1 MGTPTRFPHLI
12 RDQSVVVRIVRT
24 KAKSTVSGFCYT
36 VSWVGPNGR
45 ERLNRTDFAEA
56 EAEARTKAAQ
66 LAAGIA
72 AANMVSNSDITE
84 LTQAREI
91 VAEHGIPLVSAVA
104 EWSKAKSLA
113 GTSLINLCEEWSRK
127 RTASVQRVKVADAV
141 TQFITAKNAAKQE
154 GTRTYGAKLKPVS
167 EHFGEYYLD
176 SISTKDWTKF
186 LARYENG
193 VTHNDIRKKIVTLCR
208 WSQKNNYL
216 SEDIKPE
223 IEKTDRHKE
232 ERSPIGILSPKE
244 FGNILAFIR
253 KHYPQH
259 LAALVVAGFCGVR
272 GDEIQGKRD
281 KREIRQLWSDI
292 HTKPQKNDYAFLKVT
307 IAKENTPADRIVH
320 LQKAAL
326 TWLKVCPKPH
336 QGSICEEGAIEKI
349 RLILRKAKFHLPENC
364 FRHSWI
370 TYRIAVTQ
378 DKAHTATEAGNS
390 VQEIDRRYR
399 VPKPRHEGIAWF
411 ALRPSRSKNKK

>member
-1 MGTPTRFPHLI
+1 MGTPTLFPVLI
-12 RDQSVVVRIVRT
+12 KEQSVTVRIIRI
-24 KAKSTVSGFCYT
+24 KAKSTVSGFCYV

-45 ERLNRTDFAEA
+45 EKLNRTDYAEA

-72 AANMVSNSDITE
+72 NANTVSNSDIAE
-84 LTQAREI
+84 LAQVREI
-91 VAEHGIPLVSAVA
+91 VANHGIPLVSAVA

-113 GTSLINLCEEWSRK
+113 GASLISLCEEWSRK
-127 RTASVQRVKVADAV
+127 RTASVQRVKLADAV
-141 TQFITAKNAAKQE
+141 TQFITAKNAANQE

-216 SEDIKPE
+216 SEDVKPE
-223 IEKTDRHKE
+223 IERTDRYKE

-244 FGNILAFIR
+244 FGKLLEFIR
-253 KHYPQH
+253 KHYPKH

-272 GDEIQGKRD
+272 ADEIQGKRD

-292 HTKPQKNDYAFLKVT
+292 HTKPKKNDYAFLKVT

-320 LQKAAL
+320 LQDAAL
-326 TWLKVCPKPH
+326 AWLKVCPEPH
-336 QGSICEEGAIEKI
+336 EGSICEEGAIEKI
-349 RLILRKAKFHLPENC
+349 RLIARKHKFRLPKNC

-378 DKAHTATEAGNS
+378 DKPHTATEAGNS

-399 VPKPRHEGIAWF
+399 VPQPTHVGIAWF
-411 ALRPSRSKNKK
+411 ALRPSRRKDEN